1 MFLKDVMLQCWETTS
16 VETEERVSAAH
27 LAKGSG
33 GLRAESWEPNP
44 GGSSS
49 AVLTFETLNQGLA
62 FFKISVSAER
72 ENSFDEQQTGN
83 RSQARKNA
91 VCV

>member
-16 VETEERVSAAH
+16 VETEKRVSAAH

-49 AVLTFETLNQGLA
+49 AVLTFEKDLEPGTGFLQN
-62 FFKISVSAER
+62 IS
-72 ENSFDEQQTGN
+72 
-83 RSQARKNA
+83 K
-91 VCV
+91 C